1 MDTPLVFAA
10 LVSITVF
17 TTAGIALITLFE
29 RRFLKWTLSQ
39 RAR

>member
-17 TTAGIALITLFE
+17 TTLGIGAVSLFE
-29 RRFLKWTLSQ
+29 RMALTWRPSQ
-39 RAR
+39 RRR